1 MKRRRF
7 LVTGLTLLAGGYVAG
22 RFAAEHQLSQFA
34 EQNMAA
40 QLLALRGRA
49 ITANG
54 AWSPAQ
60 IFAHLAQ
67 SIEYSLDGYP
77 QAKPAWFQQTVGA
90 TAFSAFAA
98 AGAMTHNL
106 AEPIPGAPPLLDEAD
121 VSVALERLLAALQR
135 FDAHAGSLA
144 PHFAY
149 GALDKRQY
157 RAAHLM
163 HIRNHWQEL
172 QLG

>member
-1 MKRRRF
+1 MRRRRF
-7 LVTGLTLLAGGYVAG
+7 LITGLTLLAGGYVAS
-22 RFAAEHQLSQFA
+22 RFAGEYQLSQFA
-34 EQNMAA
+34 EQDMTA
-40 QLLALRGRA
+40 QLLALRGRTIRA
-49 ITANG
+49 TG
-54 AWSPAQ
+54 AWPPAQ

-77 QAKPAWFQQTVGA
+77 EAKPAWFQHTIGA
-90 TAFSAFAA
+90 SAFSAFAA

-106 AEPIPGAPPLLDEAD
+106 AEAIPGAPSLTGEAD
-121 VSVALERLLAALQR
+121 VDAALMRLLAALQR
-135 FDAHAGSLA
+135 FDAHTGNLA

-172 QLG
+172 QIG